1 MSKGVIFLAAGG
13 TGGHLF
19 PAEALAH
26 ELIERGWDIQLATD
40 DRAERFTSGFP
51 ASKIHVVRSATIA
64 GRNPLA
70 LARTFWTLWLGNLD
84 SRRLFRS
91 VKPKLVAGFG
101 GYPTLPPL
109 YAATAMRIPTL
120 VHEQNAVMGR
130 ANKALAARV
139 DAIAGGFLADA
150 PGPYAAKTVI
160 TGNPVRP
167 AVLAE
172 VGRPYKASQAHQPF
186 HFLVFGGSQGAQ
198 YFSSAVPEAI
208 KLLAPEIRS
217 RLVITQQARPEDEGQ
232 VRGTYQALGVKADV
246 AAFFKDM
253 PQRIAAAHFVLSRS
267 GASTVSEIAAIG
279 RPAILVPFPHALD
292 HDQAANAAALQ
303 AAGGADVI
311 KQSELSPE
319 RIATLLAQAMDEPT
333 RLARIAENARSTGK
347 PHAARLLADLAE
359 AIATGQ
365 SVEKFKK
372 EGVRP

>member
-1 MSKGVIFLAAGG
+1 MSKGIIFLAAGG

-26 ELIERGWDIQLATD
+26 ELIARGWEIHLATD
-40 DRAERFTSGFP
+40 DRAERFTSAFP
-51 ASKIHVVRSATIA
+51 AKKIHVVRSATIA
-64 GRNPLA
+64 GRNPFSLA
-70 LARTFWTLWLGNLD
+70 KTFWTLWQGNLD
-84 SRRLFRS
+84 SRKLFRAT
-91 VKPKLVAGFG
+91 KPKLVAGFG

-109 YAATAMRIPTL
+109 YAASGMKIPTL

-139 DAIAGGFLADA
+139 NAIAGGFLPDNGGPFAD
-150 PGPYAAKTVI
+150 KTIV

-172 VGRPYKASQAHQPF
+172 VGKPYEASQAHQPF

-198 YFSSAVPEAI
+198 YFSTAIPAAI
-208 KLLAPEIRS
+208 KLLAPEDRA
-217 RLVITQQARPEDEGQ
+217 RLVLTQQARAEDEAQ
-232 VRGTYQALGVKADV
+232 VRSGYQELGIKAEV
-246 AAFFKDM
+246 APFFKDM
-253 PQRIAAAHFVLSRS
+253 PRRIAEAHFVLSRS

-311 KQSELSPE
+311 KQSELSPT
-319 RIATLLAQAMDEPT
+319 RIAAILTSAMHEPE
-333 RLARIAENARSTGK
+333 RLAFIAEKARSTGK
-347 PHAARLLADLAE
+347 PDATRLLADLAE

-365 SVEKFKK
+365 RVEDFKK
-372 EGVRP
+372 GVRP

>member
-1 MSKGVIFLAAGG
+1 MSKGVIILAAGG

-26 ELIERGWDIQLATD
+26 ELIARGWEVQLVTD
-40 DRAERFTSGFP
+40 DRATRFTGAFP

-70 LARTFWTLWLGNLD
+70 LAKTFWTLWLGNLD

-109 YAATAMRIPTL
+109 YAASALKIPTL

-139 DAIAGGFLADA
+139 NAIAGGFL
-150 PGPYAAKTVI
+150 PESGGPFAAKTVV

-172 VGRPYKASQAHQPF
+172 IGRPYKASQAHQPF

-198 YFSSAVPEAI
+198 YFSTAIPAAI
-208 KLLAPEIRS
+208 KLLPPQLQA
-217 RLVITQQARPEDEGQ
+217 RLVLTQQARPEDEAQ
-232 VRGTYQALGVKADV
+232 VRAAYEAIGIKADV
-246 AAFFKDM
+246 APFFVDM
-253 PQRIAAAHFVLSRS
+253 PRRIAESHFVLSRS

-311 KQSELSPE
+311 KQSDLTPE
-319 RIATLLAQAMDEPT
+319 RIAAILTSAMNEPT
-333 RLARIAENARSTGK
+333 RLAFIAEKARSTGK
-347 PHAARLLADLAE
+347 PDATRLLGDLAE

-365 SVEKFKK
+365 RVEEFK
-372 EGVRP
+372 EGSRP